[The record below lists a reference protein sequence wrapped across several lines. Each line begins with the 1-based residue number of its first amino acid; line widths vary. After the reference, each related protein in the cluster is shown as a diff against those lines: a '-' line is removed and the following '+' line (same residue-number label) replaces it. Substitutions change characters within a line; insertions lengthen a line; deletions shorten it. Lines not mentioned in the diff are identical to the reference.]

1 MDGEKRI
8 IYIKYIFVAADV
20 LGVTVDSLTARSS
33 HSATRGAIWTVLQH
47 VAWEGPGIIQAEA
60 QARGLPLDIRR
71 LDRDEAVP
79 ALDEIAG
86 LFVMGG
92 PMGVR
97 DTSQYPFLAA
107 EQQLLRSVVEEGRP
121 VLGICL
127 GAQLL
132 AAALGARVYKGDVP
146 EIGGGEIGLTD
157 EGVKD
162 PVLGGGSA
170 MVPVIHWHEDTFEL
184 PSGTVHL
191 ARSTYYPNQAFRA
204 GRHAYA
210 FQFHVEAD
218 RATAAAWATRWPP
231 GTAAAEDHIAD
242 VERVGRMIIGRFFD
256 VARDGR

>member
-1 MDGEKRI
+1 MDVKKRI
-8 IYIKYIFVAADV
+8 IYMYIQYIFVAADV

-60 QARGLPLDIRR
+60 QARGLSLDIRR

-107 EQQLLRSVVEEGRP
+107 EQQLLRSVVDEGRP

-132 AAALGARVYKGDVP
+132 AAALGARVYQGDVP

-162 PVLGGGSA
+162 PVLGGRSA
-170 MVPVIHWHEDTFEL
+170 IRLTM
-184 PSGTVHL
+184 
-191 ARSTYYPNQAFRA
+191 
-204 GRHAYA
+204 
-210 FQFHVEAD
+210 
-218 RATAAAWATRWPP
+218 
-231 GTAAAEDHIAD
+231 
-242 VERVGRMIIGRFFD
+242 
-256 VARDGR
+256 